1 MITHRATLIWY
12 SESEPLRREIAAKA
26 VERAS
31 RRQLGPKFD
40 RVSIVEINEDGPELE
55 FTFLGNNG
63 HGAGQDVTA
72 FLRDIVAEFNARHEA
87 SAPTLVSREAIS
99 GRRGPP

>member
-1 MITHRATLIWY
+1 MFTHRQTLVWY
-12 SESEPLRREIAAKA
+12 SESEALRREIAAKA

-40 RVSIVEINEDGPELE
+40 GVSIVETGQDGPELA
-55 FTFLGNNG
+55 FIFLGDNR
-63 HGAGQDVTA
+63 HGAGRDVTA
-72 FLRDIVAEFNARHEA
+72 FLRDIVAEFAA
-87 SAPTLVSREAIS
+87 WREAEAPSFVPREAFS